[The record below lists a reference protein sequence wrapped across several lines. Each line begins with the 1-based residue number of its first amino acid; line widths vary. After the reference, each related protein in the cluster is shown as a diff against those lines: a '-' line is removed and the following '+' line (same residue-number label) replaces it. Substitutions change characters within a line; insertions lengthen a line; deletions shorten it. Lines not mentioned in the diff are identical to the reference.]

1 MLVEGISSLHMS
13 IFAGDHQKHR
23 GVIPNG
29 AKGRMHKGFTLG
41 LREICSP
48 VLFMA
53 GASGLLLP
61 SITSVLSLL
70 QNCTLWPISAKFDLV
85 LHS

>member
-23 GVIPNG
+23 GFAPNG

-41 LREICSP
+41 LCEICSSVCSWLVIQASSFP
-48 VLFMA
+48 LSCLFA
-53 GASGLLLP
+53 LEFY
-61 SITSVLSLL
+61 
-70 QNCTLWPISAKFDLV
+70 PIAHFS
-85 LHS
+85 